1 MSKFNIP
8 VQGIPTVAN
17 AYADILG
24 KDMDNQI
31 IDIPN
36 EKIIE
41 NNNQNFKIHEDT
53 IEQLAERIA
62 KDGQL
67 SPCIVTPLPDGNYE
81 LVDGR
86 HRRRAVIR
94 AGLPTTKCIIKKDL
108 TDKQKATYRITLN
121 VFRNNDYLPSEMALS
136 LKELVE
142 LEGSHDAIKKIADE
156 TSTSRKKIYRYLRLT
171 YLIKPLLD
179 RVDNGSIPVIAAV
192 ELSYLT
198 EAEQNKLFEF
208 LLNNTN
214 CKITTANAREIKEN
228 PSDLDN
234 IFYPE
239 KMDNL
244 STSTDS
250 VDNNEEVTED
260 EEKTDNEETDIEDIN
275 PEQIDEGKSGDKSED
290 VDISIGDIEI
300 TSFEDIDSETI
311 EVLAEF
317 VIAQTKVDYLIIKKF
332 YNSKEVVKYF
342 YENYGKCFAGG
353 VTYYNGHSILF
364 SWNTYKGFFK
374 WNYKQKSYVVKPA
387 VLENI
392 IRHYIRENY
401 SVERL
406 IKVLKKDGV
415 HNKRR

>member
-1 MSKFNIP
+1 MAKFNIP

-24 KDMDNQI
+24 KDMENQI

-36 EKIIE
+36 ENIIE
-41 NNNQNFKIHEDT
+41 NNNQSFIIHEDT

-67 SPCIVTPLPDGNYE
+67 SPCIVTPLPDGKYE

-86 HRRRAVIR
+86 HRRRAVIK
-94 AGLPTTKCIIKKDL
+94 AGLSTTKCIIKKDL
-108 TDKQKATYRITLN
+108 TEKQKATYRITLN

-198 EAEQNKLFEF
+198 EAEQSKLFEF
-208 LLNNTN
+208 LLNNTG
-214 CKITTANAREIKEN
+214 CKITTAIAREIKEN
-228 PSDLDN
+228 PSDLN
-234 IFYPE
+234 SIFYPA
-239 KMDNL
+239 KVDNL
-244 STSTDS
+244 STFSDTAVYDEVPEIEKATEVEAEQFDDTNHSQTNEDYQSNSTAS
-250 VDNNEEVTED
+250 VDVSKE
-260 EEKTDNEETDIEDIN
+260 
-275 PEQIDEGKSGDKSED
+275 
-290 VDISIGDIEI
+290 DIEI
-300 TSFEDIDSETI
+300 TSFEGIDSETI

-342 YENYGKCFAGG
+342 YDNYGKCFAGG
-353 VTYYNGHSILF
+353 VTHYNGHSILF

-374 WNYKQKSYVVKPA
+374 WNYNQKSYVVKPA

-392 IRHYIRENY
+392 IRLYIREKY
-401 SVERL
+401 SFDRIIEIL
-406 IKVLKKDGV
+406 
-415 HNKRR
+415 NKAEKQGGD

>member
-86 HRRRAVIR
+86 HRRRAVIK

-179 RVDNGSIPVIAAV
+179 RVDNGSIPLIAAV

-198 EAEQNKLFEF
+198 EAEQSKLFEF

-228 PSDLDN
+228 PFDLDN

-250 VDNNEEVTED
+250 VDYNEEVTED
-260 EEKTDNEETDIEDIN
+260 EEKADSEETDIEDFN
-275 PEQIDEGKSGDKSED
+275 PAQIDEGKSGEKSED
-290 VDISIGDIEI
+290 VDISIDDIEI
-300 TSFEDIDSETI
+300 TSPDDIDFETRKI
-311 EVLAEF
+311 LSEF
-317 VIAQTKVDYLIIKKF
+317 VIDETNVDYLIIKEV
-332 YNSKEVVKYF
+332 YNSKEVVEYF
-342 YENYGKCFAGG
+342 YENYGKRFAGG
-353 VTYYNGHSILF
+353 IAHYDGRRIF
-364 SWNTYKGFFK
+364 FDWNTYRGFFRCK
-374 WNYKQKSYVVKPA
+374 FNNIQYVMKPK

-401 SVERL
+401 SVERI
-406 IKVLKKDGV
+406 IKVLKIGEK
-415 HNKRR
+415 K